1 MFKNIESFYKWVETI
16 STAILGLLSGYLIHE
31 IEIEKGKKWL
41 MVVIAVLAI
50 VMTEKLLHI
59 TFSKIINSSQK
70 LRRSILRGHF
80 IEGKWLGIV
89 RNTGDNSEIYGYSFV
104 TIMYNDKGYEVM
116 GKIFNPMTNE
126 FNGGFRS
133 SDSHY
138 YNEERL
144 FTYYFEGF
152 NQHDNKSDEIIGKA
166 KLNVTQID
174 TIPTE
179 FMGTIADTK
188 NKQELNLELYKI
200 KPTTLEQNDPTTKK
214 GLKMIIDEMT

>member
-31 IEIEKGKKWL
+31 IEKGKKWL
-41 MVVIAVLAI
+41 MVIVAVLAI
-50 VMTEKLLHI
+50 VMAEKLLHI
-59 TFSKIINSSQK
+59 TFRKIINSSQK
-70 LRRSILRGHF
+70 LRKSILRGHF

-89 RNTGDNSEIYGYSFV
+89 RNTGENSEILAYSFV
-104 TIMYNDKGYEVM
+104 TIMHSDTGYEVM
-116 GKIFNPMTNE
+116 GKIFNPITNE

-166 KLNVTQID
+166 KLNVTQMDI
-174 TIPTE
+174 IPIE

-188 NKQELNLELYKI
+188 NKKELKLELYKI
-200 KPTTLEQNDPTTKK
+200 KPTVLEQNDPTSKK
-214 GLKMIIDEMT
+214 GLKAIIDEMT